1 MSLQEQIH
9 VKEVENEVELEK
21 ILERLPPAQDTLVD
35 QVINLLLKVKRVL
48 FGY

>member
-9 VKEVENEVELEK
+9 VREAEKDVELKK
-21 ILERLPPAQDTLVD
+21 ILERLPAQDTLVD

>member
-9 VKEVENEVELEK
+9 VQEAEKDVELEK
-21 ILERLPPAQDTLVD
+21 ILEKLPAQNTLID
-35 QVINLLLKVKRVL
+35 DIWKFLLKLKRVI

>member
-9 VKEVENEVELEK
+9 VKEVEKDVELEK
-21 ILERLPPAQDTLVD
+21 ILERLPAQDTLLD
-35 QVINLLLKVKRVL
+35 DIWKFLLKVKRVI